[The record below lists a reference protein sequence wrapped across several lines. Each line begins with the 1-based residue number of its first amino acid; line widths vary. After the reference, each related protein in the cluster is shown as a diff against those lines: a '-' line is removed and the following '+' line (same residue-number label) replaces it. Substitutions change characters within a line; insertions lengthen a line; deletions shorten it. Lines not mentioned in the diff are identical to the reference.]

1 MPSITFVTDS
11 TAYIPADLVA
21 KYNIKVAPQVLIW
34 GEEQMRD
41 GVDITPTQFYER
53 LKKSE
58 IMPTTSQVAVVS
70 FKEILEPLAAQG
82 ASVIM
87 ILISDRLSKTLQS
100 AAIAHAMVP
109 GGRVEIVDSQS
120 TAMALGFQVLAAAR
134 AAAEGKSYDEVV
146 PIARKAKE
154 QTGVLFVVDTLEYL
168 HRGGRIGGA
177 SKLFGTALNLKPLL
191 ELRDGQIEPIER
203 IRTKTKATS
212 RLLDVLAE
220 RIGDRKPLR
229 LAAIHAAAEVE
240 ARELLQ
246 EAKKRFQPVEAL
258 MADASP
264 VVGTHAGPGTVGM
277 AYSVGF

>member
-100 AAIAHAMVP
+100 AAIAHEMVP

-146 PIARKAKE
+146 SIARKAKE

>member
-21 KYNIKVAPQVLIW
+21 QYNIKVAPQVLIW

-100 AAIAHAMVP
+100 AAIAHEMVP

-120 TAMALGFQVLAAAR
+120 TAMALGFQVLAAAP
-134 AAAEGKSYDEVV
+134 A
-146 PIARKAKE
+146 
-154 QTGVLFVVDTLEYL
+154 
-168 HRGGRIGGA
+168 GGGG
-177 SKLFGTALNLKPLL
+177 
-191 ELRDGQIEPIER
+191 EW
-203 IRTKTKATS
+203 
-212 RLLDVLAE
+212 
-220 RIGDRKPLR
+220 
-229 LAAIHAAAEVE
+229 
-240 ARELLQ
+240 
-246 EAKKRFQPVEAL
+246 
-258 MADASP
+258 
-264 VVGTHAGPGTVGM
+264 
-277 AYSVGF
+277 Y